1 MVISHK
7 TTITISLT
15 EAIATLSGN
24 SLIPIDM
31 VEVSQ
36 AVPPNAPTALHRRL
50 DTTNAVA
57 FEIQAQKLQAIT
69 CEQVLPWKANDMMKP
84 EK

>member
-1 MVISHK
+1 
-7 TTITISLT
+7 
-15 EAIATLSGN
+15 
-24 SLIPIDM
+24 M

-57 FEIQAQKLQAIT
+57 FEIQAQKLQAIK
-69 CEQVLPWKANDMMKP
+69 CEQVLPGKAKDMMKP